1 MYNFVHFQTA
11 KIVHIHFNI
20 YNIHL
25 YNLLKNKLYTVEE
38 NVILNYISENSIN
51 ITELILFD
59 GMNDIFEHYIPKEF
73 HEFSKEKNVNILILF
88 LVTFV
93 ITAYVSLILSNL
105 TLLSKIILMFF
116 IIIRTSFSTISGIKK
131 DKLVLINAIYHIEK
145 ILTQIK

>member
-20 YNIHL
+20 Y
-25 YNLLKNKLYTVEE
+25 K
-38 NVILNYISENSIN
+38 
-51 ITELILFD
+51 
-59 GMNDIFEHYIPKEF
+59 NDIFEHYIPKEF